1 MEIQINR
8 KTIFLLAAVATLI
21 VAAIAIIP
29 LLRGARASSTSAVS
43 DDETELARAT
53 SQLAAAFG
61 QGDLY
66 REPDKYPLTAR
77 LAESI
82 KKLSNRGETWPAYS
96 GPTGDVVVVLRGT
109 DTSGQAFVDVSA
121 HILNKSAGGTGLT
134 QVNLRFVKDGG
145 SWKADRLYSVSKGDI
160 RP

>member
-21 VAAIAIIP
+21 MAAIAIIP
-29 LLRGARASSTSAVS
+29 LLTAARASSTPAAAR
-43 DDETELARAT
+43 DETELARAA

-82 KKLSNRGETWPAYS
+82 KKLSNRVETWPAYV
-96 GPTGDVVVVLRGT
+96 GPTGDVVVVLRST
-109 DTSGQAFVDVSA
+109 DAGGQAFVDVSA

-134 QVNLRFVKDGG
+134 QLILRFVKDGG
-145 SWKADRLYSVSKGDI
+145 SWKADKFYSVSKGDI